1 MLYPP
6 MHTPTLPH
14 CPESMRPHV
23 DRVLA
28 GEYEPPE
35 HVDVSGVRTVLDIGA
50 NVGAFTAWA
59 LKRFPGCTVSAYEPH
74 PQNAQQFWQNFKDN
88 KADSWLLYESAVWCN
103 DGSLDL
109 YDGPNNCGEASIM
122 TPGPVAHT
130 VRSVEGRKVGKHD
143 FVKIDA
149 EGAELVILQNLD
161 LSETDVVALEWHGET
176 RRNECNALLEK
187 QGFECVRATPY
198 GKDTGIRIYA
208 RPHIIKSPA
217 KKEPK
222 VFVALPVYGHYH
234 AHFVHSLMH
243 LIQEPP
249 CKLQIKPNCGDSL
262 VSRSRNVLAAEF
274 LKSDCTHL
282 LFIDTDLI
290 FSPEHVARLV
300 SHDKDIVAGLYPKKQ
315 RKLAWVCNM
324 IAGEEPDEN
333 GLQRIAYAGTGFLMI
348 SRRVFERMIEA
359 YPQIAYRPDAGEEGD
374 KWDLFPVG
382 VHNGRYLSED
392 WFFCQRAL
400 ELGFDVWAD
409 TRVVLKHV
417 GEMIYPLDNPFDS
430 PATA

>member
-1 MLYPP
+1 
-6 MHTPTLPH
+6 
-14 CPESMRPHV
+14 MRPHV

-59 LKRFPGCTVSAYEPH
+59 LERFPRCRVVAYEP
-74 PQNAQQFWQNFKDN
+74 QKDN
-88 KADSWLLYESAVWCN
+88 RNAWLQNIQCERYQNRMSSVNGRAVGAFNRIVKIYEGV
-103 DGSLDL
+103 
-109 YDGPNNCGEASIM
+109 NNCGEATLNDNGRPFHKVECIDARSI
-122 TPGPVAHT
+122 TPC
-130 VRSVEGRKVGKHD
+130 D
-143 FVKIDA
+143 FVKIDV
-149 EGAELVILQNLD
+149 EGFEYEIMRRLKLK
-161 LSETDVVALEWHGET
+161 DVQIIAYEWHSEQLRNQCSELLAKRKFTRVKSTRYSTET
-176 RRNECNALLEK
+176 GVEIWASPK
-187 QGFECVRATPY
+187 VIKTP
-198 GKDTGIRIYA
+198 A
-208 RPHIIKSPA
+208 R
-217 KKEPK
+217 KEPK

-300 SHDKDIVAGLYPKKQ
+300 SHGKDIVAGLYPKKQ

-359 YPQIAYRPDAGEEGD
+359 YPEIAYRPDAGEDDD

-382 VHNGRYLSED
+382 VHKGRYLSED

-400 ELGFDVWAD
+400 DLGFDVWAD

-417 GEMIYPLDNPFDS
+417 GEMIYPIDNPFDS